1 MSSLF
6 IFTRDLRLE
15 DNTGLIMALKNSNN
29 VIPAFIFDS
38 NQISEANSYKSN
50 NCVQFMMESLNELNE
65 SLEEKGSRLFYFY
78 TSDYEKTI
86 INIIKKSNKY
96 EIKSIYISMD
106 YTPFAKKRQNL
117 LKKICDK
124 LNLDLYVIEDH
135 MLTGYDDVK
144 KNDGTYYV
152 KFTPYYR
159 AALKHKI
166 NSPVKNKYKNY
177 VKKSYKID
185 GEFDGKKESFY
196 KENNN
201 IMVRGGRSNA
211 LRILK
216 KIKNYKDYNTER
228 EIPSHNG
235 TTKLSAYMKFNVI
248 SIREVYETFKDSL
261 LKSNKLITQLY
272 WRDFYMQIMN
282 NFEILKQPTNKE
294 YNIKWENNPTY
305 IKKWKTGTT
314 GIPIIDAAM
323 NEMNTTGWMHNRCRM
338 IVSNF
343 LIKILRC
350 DWMIGEKYFAQS
362 LVDYDYS
369 NNKGGW
375 LWNCGSKN
383 LSGLSFSL
391 DSQPFFRVFN
401 PWRQAENFDPECEY
415 IKKWIPQLKDVP
427 NKDIL
432 KWDETYQNYKKIDYP
447 KPIVDDIQAE
457 FKKTL
462 NLIKTE

>member
-15 DNTGLIMALKNSNN
+15 DNTGLIMALKNSDN
-29 VIPAFIFDS
+29 VIPVFIFDS
-38 NQISEANSYKSN
+38 NQISESNSYKSN
-50 NCVQFMMESLNELNE
+50 NCVQFMIESLHELNE

-78 TSDYEKTI
+78 TSNYAKTI
-86 INIIKKSNKY
+86 RNIIRKSNKY

-106 YTPFAKKRQNL
+106 YTPFAKKRENTL
-117 LKKICDK
+117 TKMCKDLDIK
-124 LNLDLYVIEDH
+124 LNVVEDH
-135 MLTGYDDVK
+135 MLTGYDIVK
-144 KNDGTYYV
+144 KDDGNYYV
-152 KFTPYYR
+152 KFTPYFR
-159 AALKHKI
+159 AASKYKV
-166 NSPVKNKYKNY
+166 NKPVKNKYKNY
-177 VKKSYKID
+177 VKKSYKIY
-185 GEFDGKKESFY
+185 GEFTGKTESFY

-211 LRILK
+211 LLILK
-216 KIKNYKDYNTER
+216 KIKYFKEYNTER

-235 TTKLSAYMKFNVI
+235 TTKLSAYMKFNVV
-248 SIREVYETFKDSL
+248 SIREVYEAFTDKL

-282 NFEILKQPTNKE
+282 NFEVIKQPMNKG
-294 YNIKWENNPTY
+294 YNIEWENNPTF
-305 IKKWKTGTT
+305 IKKWKTGKT

-362 LVDYDYS
+362 LVDYEVS
-369 NNKGGW
+369 NNNGGW
-375 LWNCGSKN
+375 QWSSSTGV
-383 LSGLSFSL
+383 
-391 DSQPFFRVFN
+391 DSMPSFRVFN
-401 PWRQAENFDPECEY
+401 PWRQAEKYDPECEY
-415 IKKWIPQLKDVP
+415 IKKWIPELIDVP

-432 KWDETYQNYKKIDYP
+432 KWGEKYQNYKKIDYP
-447 KPIVDDIQAE
+447 KPIVEDIQVE

-462 NLIKTE
+462 ILYKNRKTWG